1 MEKVPVTDLEA
12 AAGEQ
17 TKWLWLLN
25 AGDMAARARS
35 GITLPENLPGTPV
48 QIVELLAKPYAL
60 IEYESPDD
68 AKAAFELECKAIFAY
83 AALSVVESIMAK
95 LPPNHP
101 KPTVLSAY
109 PPTYEFSNGLILM
122 HEFITK
128 EEEEE
133 MIREYHTA
141 TASRDGRAL
150 KRGAVHYGPHFDYT
164 TFAVSKSASTP
175 PPEYLRRLLSRLPAR
190 DDRDIPDQYTLQH
203 YPPGTGIPPH
213 VDTHSAFEETIYS
226 LSFGASTRM
235 DFKLCG
241 EKESR
246 RLRLPKRSLGGDYCH
261 RSNINSPAMRLVG
274 IVASLAAAASAQQL
288 LVYGD
293 SALPSCA
300 QQCTILQNAQTGCI
314 PPAAPVTDA
323 TIYESCFCQ
332 SGYLTTL
339 KAAGSTICSDVCDA
353 SDVAKIASWYQ
364 SNCADNGVAA
374 AAKVSAGATTDSTST
389 TPASTATSSQSTSTS
404 TSSSS
409 SQGTSSSQDADPH
422 HDWWTDHWKWIV
434 MLIVVFVGLAIL
446 TTILVLLR
454 RRYHRRQDLANAPF
468 NSGITRHSIPTPS
481 VTPPTLGKA
490 SSNQASRTSLPRVR
504 EKDRMSVT
512 DVPVPPLP
520 ASHDFATKERGST
533 PDIEHGR
540 AR

>member
-1 MEKVPVTDLEA
+1 M
-12 AAGEQ
+12 
-17 TKWLWLLN
+17 
-25 AGDMAARARS
+25 R
-35 GITLPENLPGTPV
+35 
-48 QIVELLAKPYAL
+48 LLA
-60 IEYESPDD
+60 
-68 AKAAFELECKAIFAY
+68 
-83 AALSVVESIMAK
+83 
-95 LPPNHP
+95 
-101 KPTVLSAY
+101 
-109 PPTYEFSNGLILM
+109 
-122 HEFITK
+122 
-128 EEEEE
+128 
-133 MIREYHTA
+133 
-141 TASRDGRAL
+141 
-150 KRGAVHYGPHFDYT
+150 
-164 TFAVSKSASTP
+164 
-175 PPEYLRRLLSRLPAR
+175 
-190 DDRDIPDQYTLQH
+190 
-203 YPPGTGIPPH
+203 
-213 VDTHSAFEETIYS
+213 
-226 LSFGASTRM
+226 
-235 DFKLCG
+235 
-241 EKESR
+241 
-246 RLRLPKRSLGGDYCH
+246 
-261 RSNINSPAMRLVG
+261 

-374 AAKVSAGATTDSTST
+374 AAKVSAGTTTDSTT
-389 TPASTATSSQSTSTS
+389 TTTASTASSTQSTSTS

-409 SQGTSSSQDADPH
+409 SQGTSSSQETDPH

-434 MLIVVFVGLAIL
+434 MLIVVFVGLATL
-446 TTILVLLR
+446 TTIFVLLR
-454 RRYHRRQDLANAPF
+454 RRYRRRQDLANAPF
-468 NSGITRHSIPTPS
+468 NSGITRHSIPTLS

-504 EKDRMSVT
+504 EKDRMTVT

-533 PDIEHGR
+533 PDIEL
-540 AR
+540 ARPR

>member
-1 MEKVPVTDLEA
+1 
-12 AAGEQ
+12 
-17 TKWLWLLN
+17 
-25 AGDMAARARS
+25 
-35 GITLPENLPGTPV
+35 
-48 QIVELLAKPYAL
+48 
-60 IEYESPDD
+60 
-68 AKAAFELECKAIFAY
+68 
-83 AALSVVESIMAK
+83 
-95 LPPNHP
+95 
-101 KPTVLSAY
+101 
-109 PPTYEFSNGLILM
+109 
-122 HEFITK
+122 
-128 EEEEE
+128 
-133 MIREYHTA
+133 
-141 TASRDGRAL
+141 
-150 KRGAVHYGPHFDYT
+150 
-164 TFAVSKSASTP
+164 
-175 PPEYLRRLLSRLPAR
+175 
-190 DDRDIPDQYTLQH
+190 
-203 YPPGTGIPPH
+203 
-213 VDTHSAFEETIYS
+213 
-226 LSFGASTRM
+226 
-235 DFKLCG
+235 
-241 EKESR
+241 
-246 RLRLPKRSLGGDYCH
+246 
-261 RSNINSPAMRLVG
+261 MRLVA

-374 AAKVSAGATTDSTST
+374 AAKVSAGATTDSTTT

-409 SQGTSSSQDADPH
+409 SQSTSSSQDPDPH

-446 TTILVLLR
+446 TTIFVLLR
-454 RRYHRRQDLANAPF
+454 RRYRRRQDLANAPF
-468 NSGITRHSIPTPS
+468 NSGITRHSIPTLS
-481 VTPPTLGKA
+481 LTPPTLGKA

-504 EKDRMSVT
+504 EKDRMTVT